1 MWLISTNYPH
11 NQLVNYILNS
21 QHGKRIAVIL
31 NEFGEEIGVE
41 RAMINEGEGGA
52 LVEEWV
58 ELANGC
64 ICCTVK
70 HSLVQALEQLVQ
82 RKERLHILPCYQ
94 AQFMNFI
101 WKLCLCTSE
110 DWHISLG
117 EMNVTFPSFM
127 QHFWELFL
135 FHVLFYSVVGSVTEN
150 RDLHPLSTRTFL
162 AIFFCRLNYHGCIS
176 EFWWHMQRFD

>member
-1 MWLISTNYPH
+1 MYALNSLFFMYLCVM
-11 NQLVNYILNS
+11 QLVNYILNS

-82 RKERLHILPCYQ
+82 RKER
-94 AQFMNFI
+94 F
-101 WKLCLCTSE
+101 
-110 DWHISLG
+110 DR
-117 EMNVTFPSFM
+117 
-127 QHFWELFL
+127 
-135 FHVLFYSVVGSVTEN
+135 FHYAL
-150 RDLHPLSTRTFL
+150 
-162 AIFFCRLNYHGCIS
+162 
-176 EFWWHMQRFD
+176 

>member
-1 MWLISTNYPH
+1 MEDDEETPPLAVQIDQSVQSVSNDNDDVSVGVTVITGYLGAGKSTVSFPLYINRYMHIDFARVLITSSIGG
-11 NQLVNYILNS
+11 QLVNHVLNS

-41 RAMINEGEGGA
+41 RAMINDGDGGS

-82 RKERLHILPCYQ
+82 RKER
-94 AQFMNFI
+94 
-101 WKLCLCTSE
+101 
-110 DWHISLG
+110 
-117 EMNVTFPSFM
+117 
-127 QHFWELFL
+127 
-135 FHVLFYSVVGSVTEN
+135 
-150 RDLHPLSTRTFL
+150 
-162 AIFFCRLNYHGCIS
+162 
-176 EFWWHMQRFD
+176 